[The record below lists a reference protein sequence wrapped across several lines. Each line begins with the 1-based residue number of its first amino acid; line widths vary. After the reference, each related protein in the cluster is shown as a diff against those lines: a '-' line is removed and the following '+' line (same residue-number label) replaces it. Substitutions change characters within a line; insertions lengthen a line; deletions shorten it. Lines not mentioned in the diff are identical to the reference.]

1 MIVASF
7 YCIIKRQ
14 ILRLNLFAQ
23 QPRELTPVTPTLP
36 VRKMRLKFLLKI
48 AQLVSDGWNLN
59 PVLCNSRICPCL
71 LTRETNLR
79 WVLVNH
85 CFSKLETWTCGVLR
99 KYMGL
104 TLINIESYIEKVA
117 PFSVFFSLH

>member
-14 ILRLNLFAQ
+14 ILRLDLFAQ
-23 QPRELTPVTPTLP
+23 QPRELGPVTPTLP

-71 LTRETNLR
+71 
-79 WVLVNH
+79 
-85 CFSKLETWTCGVLR
+85 
-99 KYMGL
+99 
-104 TLINIESYIEKVA
+104 
-117 PFSVFFSLH
+117 